1 MVAIGLSTAGAIVFM
16 WLIAYRNIAFLSLI
30 EALVVVW
37 GGHGGGHPVPR
48 TRRDLFQASPVAGSR
63 IGGVPVM
70 VVTAALSLAF
80 FALVLYL
87 FERPHRRRPDVH
99 PRPPVAGV
107 LDRARHRGV
116 RRGLVPRHPAVPA
129 PPGSTSTS
137 PSGRSPSSDV
147 RAGAPARLGGGPR
160 GGRRPGG
167 GGRARGQVL
176 RLVGST
182 GIRLH
187 CPPAAAALDRL
198 GRPAKDID
206 VVCRH
211 EDRKGLRRLLEER
224 GWEVDR
230 DLLVAMEGRRY
241 AFRHPTSG
249 LELDVFVDR
258 LEFCHTIE
266 LRDRLG
272 AGTSPCRS
280 RTSCCR
286 SSRSSGRRSPTVWTP
301 ARCWLPTRYRRGR
314 GARGH
319 RRLVRRRAAGPGLG
333 APPPPSPTSA
343 ALRDHPEGNGAA
355 STVAERVDA
364 LLAAIQAAPKSVR
377 WRARARVGER
387 MQWWQDVDEREAV
400 Y

>member
-1 MVAIGLSTAGAIVFM
+1 MAQARPGWAAVHEAAA
-16 WLIAYRNIAFLSLI
+16 
-30 EALVVVW
+30 ALVE
-37 GGHGGGHPVPR
+37 
-48 TRRDLFQASPVAGSR
+48 AAGSR
-63 IGGVPVM
+63 
-70 VVTAALSLAF
+70 
-80 FALVLYL
+80 
-87 FERPHRRRPDVH
+87 
-99 PRPPVAGV
+99 
-107 LDRARHRGV
+107 
-116 RRGLVPRHPAVPA
+116 
-129 PPGSTSTS
+129 
-137 PSGRSPSSDV
+137 
-147 RAGAPARLGGGPR
+147 
-160 GGRRPGG
+160 
-167 GGRARGQVL
+167 GQQL

-241 AFRHPTSG
+241 AYRHPASG

-272 AGTSPCRS
+272 RRELTVPVEDLLLQKLQIVSQTVTDRMDAAAVLATHPVGPEAGAGPDAGEAIDPGYVAGLLARDWGFHHTATANLAALRD
-280 RTSCCR
+280 
-286 SSRSSGRRSPTVWTP
+286 GAGGQP
-301 ARCWLPTRYRRGR
+301 ANGT
-314 GARGH
+314 GAT
-319 RRLVRRRAAGPGLG
+319 VRRRA
-333 APPPPSPTSA
+333 
-343 ALRDHPEGNGAA
+343 
-355 STVAERVDA
+355 DA
-364 LLAAIQAAPKSVR
+364 LLAAIEAAPKSVR

-387 MQWWQDVDEREAV
+387 MQWWQDVDDREAV